1 MKLLMVICGV
11 LASLALVGIATGQNK
26 DAAKT
31 DAVKEE
37 MKKMEGTWTLEWF
50 EQGGEKT
57 AARKFKQPIEVFG
70 FNASTIIKDGK
81 STMTFEGK
89 TEKYSCTV
97 DPTKKPKT
105 LDRVVAEGKSKGQTY
120 RYLYE
125 LEGNALRLCYNAEMS
140 DVRPKT
146 FKSEGTITILT
157 FERKKP

>member
-1 MKLLMVICGV
+1 MKLLTSVCGV
-11 LASLALVGIATGQNK
+11 IAGLALVGLATGQDK
-26 DAAKT
+26 

-37 MKKMEGTWTLEWF
+37 MKKLEGKWTLAWF
-50 EQGGEKT
+50 EQSGEK
-57 AARKFKQPIEVFG
+57 KKEVKPIGSEAFG

-89 TEKYSCTV
+89 SVQYSFTV

-105 LDRVVAEGKSKGQTY
+105 LDRVVAEGKFKGKAL

-125 LEGNALRLCYNAEMS
+125 LDGDTLRLCYDAEKFDS
-140 DVRPKT
+140 RPKE
-146 FKSEGTITILT
+146 FKAEGTITILT